1 MEFELHDDPKDYIAR
16 PIFGKFSNRSLLTW
30 VLFALFVVP
39 ICVIGYLYQLNE
51 NFTMIFCA
59 LGGIPIILI
68 GQYKRK
74 GLYMEEYLPIAWK
87 AFHTPKFSFAYPPDV
102 FIERPSYKPTR
113 ADKKARKCLE
123 QQRNKDRK
131 EQKEDEKDAASFIN
145 TLVKA
150 QHLAAKK
157 KEYQEI
163 DSPVRE
169 VEPFDPDDQE

>member
-30 VLFALFVVP
+30 VLFSLFVVP

-74 GLYMEEYLPIAWK
+74 GLYMEEYLPIAWEF
-87 AFHTPKFSFAYPPDV
+87 FHTPKFSFAYPPEV

-113 ADKKARKCLE
+113 KDK
-123 QQRNKDRK
+123 K
-131 EQKEDEKDAASFIN
+131 EQKRLEHELSKDKKEQKQDEKAAESFIN
-145 TLVKA
+145 KLVKA
-150 QHLAAKK
+150 QRLAAKK

-163 DSPVRE
+163 TSPVRE

>member
-30 VLFALFVVP
+30 VLFSVFVVP

-74 GLYMEEYLPIAWK
+74 GLYMEEYLPIAWEF
-87 AFHTPKFSFAYPPDV
+87 FHTPKFSFAYPPEV

-113 ADKKARKCLE
+113 KDK
-123 QQRNKDRK
+123 K
-131 EQKEDEKDAASFIN
+131 EQKRLEHELSKDKKEQKQDEKAAESFIN
-145 TLVKA
+145 KLVKA
-150 QHLAAKK
+150 QRLAAKK

-163 DSPVRE
+163 TSPVRE

>member
-30 VLFALFVVP
+30 VLFSVFVVP

-74 GLYMEEYLPIAWK
+74 GLYMEEYLPIAWEF
-87 AFHTPKFSFAYPPDV
+87 FHTPKFSFAYPPEV

-113 ADKKARKCLE
+113 KDK
-123 QQRNKDRK
+123 K
-131 EQKEDEKDAASFIN
+131 EQKRLEHELSKDKKEQKQDEKAAESFIN
-145 TLVKA
+145 KLVKA
-150 QHLAAKK
+150 QHAAAKK

-163 DSPVRE
+163 TSPVRE